1 MFIKWKYT
9 KMVENFEN
17 QLKRAKECLGVKS
30 DAAFA
35 KAIEMPV
42 TTFSSRKKEQK
53 FPEKELFALKAK
65 CPELNLDMD
74 YILLGHRR
82 ETYEAIE
89 QEMLKDMPKPDFS
102 DKTGLLVQ
110 LFMQCDDQG
119 RAAIL
124 SVAQTMAAMGQTAG
138 TTNIAQQFN
147 NNTISGG
154 SFTVKNK

>member
-1 MFIKWKYT
+1 
-9 KMVENFEN
+9 MVENFEN

-89 QEMLKDMPKPDFS
+89 QEMLKDMPKTDFS

-138 TTNIAQQFN
+138 TTNISQQFN
-147 NNTISGG
+147 NSNISG
-154 SFTVKNK
+154 SNFTVKNNK

>member
-1 MFIKWKYT
+1 MDSFKEKLLR
-9 KMVENFEN
+9 
-17 QLKRAKECLGVKS
+17 LKNELKIATDKEVAAALGMKPT
-30 DAAFA
+30 AFA
-35 KAIEMPV
+35 E
-42 TTFSSRKKEQK
+42 RKKTNSFPDKQLFDLARQK
-53 FPEKELFALKAK
+53 PD
-65 CPELNLDMD
+65 LDIE

-89 QEMLKDMPKPDFS
+89 QEMLKDMPKTDLS

-138 TTNIAQQFN
+138 TTNISQQFN
-147 NNTISGG
+147 NSNISG
-154 SFTVKNK
+154 SNFTVKNNK

>member
-1 MFIKWKYT
+1 MDSFKGKLIRLKNELN
-9 KMVENFEN
+9 VETD
-17 QLKRAKECLGVKS
+17 KEVAEYLGMTNNAFTVRKS
-30 DAAFA
+30 RN
-35 KAIEMPV
+35 
-42 TTFSSRKKEQK
+42 S

-74 YILLGHRR
+74 YILLGHRH
-82 ETYEAIE
+82 ETYEAME
-89 QEMLKDMPKPDFS
+89 KEALKDMPKPDFS

>member
-1 MFIKWKYT
+1 MDSFKGKLIRLKNELN
-9 KMVENFEN
+9 VETD
-17 QLKRAKECLGVKS
+17 KEVAEYLGMTNNAFTVRKS
-30 DAAFA
+30 RN
-35 KAIEMPV
+35 
-42 TTFSSRKKEQK
+42 S

-65 CPELNLDMD
+65 RPDLDLDMD

-82 ETYEAIE
+82 ETYEAME
-89 QEMLKDMPKPDFS
+89 KEELKDMPKPDFS

-124 SVAQTMAAMGQTAG
+124 SVAQTMAAMGQATG
-138 TTNIAQQFN
+138 TTNISQQFN

-154 SFTVKNK
+154 NFTVKNNK

>member
-1 MFIKWKYT
+1 MDSFKEKLLR
-9 KMVENFEN
+9 
-17 QLKRAKECLGVKS
+17 LKNELKISTDKEVAAALGMKPT
-30 DAAFA
+30 AFA
-35 KAIEMPV
+35 E
-42 TTFSSRKKEQK
+42 RKKTNSFPDKQLFDLARQK
-53 FPEKELFALKAK
+53 PD
-65 CPELNLDMD
+65 LDIE

-89 QEMLKDMPKPDFS
+89 QEMLKDMPKTDLS

-138 TTNIAQQFN
+138 TTNI
-147 NNTISGG
+147 
-154 SFTVKNK
+154 

>member
-1 MFIKWKYT
+1 MDSFKEKLLR
-9 KMVENFEN
+9 
-17 QLKRAKECLGVKS
+17 LKNELKISTDKEVAAVLGMKPT
-30 DAAFA
+30 AFA
-35 KAIEMPV
+35 E
-42 TTFSSRKKEQK
+42 RKKTNS
-53 FPEKELFALKAK
+53 FPDKQVFDLAK
-65 CPELNLDMD
+65 QRPELDIE

-124 SVAQTMAAMGQTAG
+124 SVAQTMAAMGQATG

-154 SFTVKNK
+154 NFTVKNSK

>member
-1 MFIKWKYT
+1 
-9 KMVENFEN
+9 MVENFEN

-65 CPELNLDMD
+65 RPELNLDMD

-82 ETYEAIE
+82 ETYEAME
-89 QEMLKDMPKPDFS
+89 KEALKDMPKPDFS

-124 SVAQTMAAMGQTAG
+124 SVAQTMAAMAK
-138 TTNIAQQFN
+138 TTQSNHATKMHIGNVEQQNNIEHLE
-147 NNTISGG
+147 GG
-154 SFTVKNK
+154 IHFKKGK

>member
-1 MFIKWKYT
+1 MDSFKEKLLR
-9 KMVENFEN
+9 
-17 QLKRAKECLGVKS
+17 LKNELKISTDKEVAAALGMKPT
-30 DAAFA
+30 AFA
-35 KAIEMPV
+35 E
-42 TTFSSRKKEQK
+42 RKKTNS
-53 FPEKELFALKAK
+53 FPDKQLFDI
-65 CPELNLDMD
+65 E

-89 QEMLKDMPKPDFS
+89 QEMLKDMPKTDLS

-138 TTNIAQQFN
+138 TTNISQQFN
-147 NNTISGG
+147 NSNISG
-154 SFTVKNK
+154 SNFTVKNNK

>member
-1 MFIKWKYT
+1 
-9 KMVENFEN
+9 MVENFEN

-89 QEMLKDMPKPDFS
+89 QEMLKDMPKTDLS

-138 TTNIAQQFN
+138 TTNISQQFN
-147 NNTISGG
+147 NSNISG
-154 SFTVKNK
+154 SNFTVKNNK

>member
-1 MFIKWKYT
+1 
-9 KMVENFEN
+9 MVENFEN

-35 KAIEMPV
+35 KAIAMPV

-74 YILLGHRR
+74 YILLGHRH
-82 ETYEAIE
+82 ETYEAMKKE
-89 QEMLKDMPKPDFS
+89 ALKDMPKPDFS